1 MFCENCGKQ
10 LPDDSAFCDNC
21 GTQITPVAPVAPVQP
36 APEKQPFVL
45 TKQHKIIGLAGIGVI
60 VLAII
65 IAIIAGVA
73 GKTIKLKKYVTV
85 TTEGYNGYASIDY
98 EVDYAAMFKK
108 MTGEDVTKFESMED
122 FESLKNSAALIE
134 KAMLLE
140 QGVDVEVTYP
150 EGKADN
156 RLSNGDVV
164 TITLTFDEKT
174 ADKLDIKVKNA
185 TIEHKVEGLADANVY
200 DVLSHFDVTFEGYQG
215 SGKAVITPKE
225 STETVGGVRFTVT
238 KDRTRVDYYVTS
250 NDWGDDFYVEISGS
264 DDGLSNGDKVTVTAY
279 ADADELSEYG
289 VILDGLTKEYT
300 VSDLKEA
307 ASFDL
312 LANHTVVF
320 TGVEGEGK
328 AVLSVKDSETTVGDI
343 VFTTKAD
350 RPNYVYWEHVSESYN
365 DGSFYIDFD
374 KSTYNL
380 KTGDVLTL
388 RCTSDADYL
397 LQYGVMLTNTSK
409 ECTVASLGKYAAVLA
424 DISADSI
431 TALTAK
437 YTEDLKNR
445 MYEDWGDVVHN
456 SWSSFSEQS
465 IGEDMALYKA
475 IFTTSKN
482 TASSEHNSLWL
493 VFSVTLDDNSISTP
507 TVYYFYYQIRNVV
520 VGADGTVDMQ
530 ADYSINKSYG
540 YTDYNKLYSD
550 RIDSFSLNIEVL
562 E

>member
-21 GTQITPVAPVAPVQP
+21 GMQMAPVAPVAPAQP
-36 APEKQPFVL
+36 VPEKQPFVL
-45 TKQHKIIGLAGIGVI
+45 TKQHKIIGLAVIGVVI
-60 VLAII
+60 LAII
-65 IAIIAGVA
+65 IAIIVGIA

-98 EVDYAAMFKK
+98 EVDYAAIFEK
-108 MTGEDVTKFESMED
+108 MTGEDVTKFEDMED
-122 FESLKNSAALIE
+122 FESLKNSAQLLQ
-134 KAMLLE
+134 KAALLE
-140 QGVDVEVTYP
+140 TGLDVEVTYP
-150 EGKADN
+150 DGKSGD
-156 RLSNGDVV
+156 RLANGDVV
-164 TITLTFDEKT
+164 TIVLTFDEKV
-174 ADKLDIKVKNA
+174 ADQLDIKVKNA

-200 DVLSHFDVTFEGYQG
+200 DVLSHFDVTFEGYEG
-215 SGKAVITPKE
+215 NGTATIVPKD
-225 STETVGGVRFTVT
+225 STETVGGIRFTT
-238 KDRTRVDYYVTS
+238 DAERTRVDYYVSSGDYEGYFYMDIS
-250 NDWGDDFYVEISGS
+250 NSED
-264 DDGLSNGDKVTVTAY
+264 LANGDKVTLIINAE
-279 ADADELSEYG
+279 ADELSEYG

-300 VSDLKEA
+300 VSGLKDA

-320 TGVEGEGK
+320 SGVEGEGK
-328 AVLSVKDSETTVGDI
+328 AVLSVKDSEITVGEI

-350 RPNYVYWEHVSESYN
+350 RPNYVYWEQVGNSYN

-374 KSTYNL
+374 KSAYDL

-388 RCTSDADYL
+388 RCTNDADYL
-397 LQYGVMLTNTSK
+397 ASYGVMLTNMSK
-409 ECTVASLGKYAAVLA
+409 EYTVNSLGKYATVLA

-493 VFSVTLDDNSISTP
+493 VFSVTLDDNSITTP

>member
-21 GTQITPVAPVAPVQP
+21 GTKITPVAPVQPV
-36 APEKQPFVL
+36 AEKQPFVL
-45 TKQHKIIGLAGIGVI
+45 TKKHKIIGLAGIGVI

-73 GKTIKLKKYVTV
+73 GKTIKLKKYVTI

-98 EVDYAAMFKK
+98 EVDFPAIFEK
-108 MTGEDVTKFESMED
+108 MTGEDVTKFEDLED
-122 FESLKNSAALIE
+122 FESLKNSAELIQ

-140 QGVDVEVTYP
+140 EGIDVDVTYP
-150 EGKADN
+150 EGKDSD
-156 RLSNGDVV
+156 RLANGDVV
-164 TITLTFDEKT
+164 TLTLTFDEKV
-174 ADKLDIKVKNA
+174 AEKLDIRVKNA
-185 TIEHKVEGLADANVY
+185 TIEHKVEGLVDANVY
-200 DVLSHFDVTFEGYQG
+200 DVLSHFNVTFAGYEGNG
-215 SGKAVITPKE
+215 EATIVPKD
-225 STETVGGVRFTVT
+225 STETVGGIRFTT
-238 KDRTRVDYYVTS
+238 DDERTRVNYYVS
-250 NDWGDDFYVEISGS
+250 SGDYEGYFYIEINNDED
-264 DDGLSNGDKVTVTAY
+264 LKNGDKVTLTVNAY
-279 ADADELSEYG
+279 AEELSEYG
-289 VILDGLTKEYT
+289 VILDGLTKEFT
-300 VSDLKEA
+300 VSGLKEA

-328 AVLSVKDSETTVGDI
+328 AVLTVKDSETTVGDI

-350 RPNYVYWEHVSESYN
+350 RPNYVYWAQVGDSYN

-388 RCTSDADYL
+388 RCTNDADYL
-397 LQYGVMLTNTSK
+397 ARYGVMLTNMSK
-409 ECTVASLGKYAAVLA
+409 ECTVASLGKYATVLA

-475 IFTTSKN
+475 IFTTAKS

-493 VFSVTLDDNSISTP
+493 IFSVTLDDNSISTP

-540 YTDYNKLYSD
+540 YTDYNKLYTD